1 MKLGQSK
8 AGVSSAAVSSA
19 DNGDRRLIGGL
30 VVSLLLHALVLLLQF
45 GVPGLG
51 LPGAPPPLT
60 VRIAAVAPPAPPLPA
75 PLPEPDSPIP
85 PPSPAPLRPTSGMQM
100 IDPVVTPAAPLPKAT
115 PLVKKGKPRRAR
127 RISTPLP
134 AQETEAEMTRVIAQ
148 DSKLNDFS
156 VPVAR
161 PEEAE
166 TKTVDITEAQ
176 HGEDDGDAGDS
187 AALEAAAAKAG
198 KLKAEE
204 EAQAQKLAEEKREA
218 GKRAAEQAALL
229 AEQKKADEAL
239 RNAEQA
245 AQLQKAEQDAARDK
259 EQQLAQQ
266 NAEQLKLA
274 LQKIEQQRAEQQK
287 VEQQRVEQQRAEQLR
302 AEQLKAEQLK
312 AEQQKTEQLKLEQRR
327 VEQQVAERQRAEQLK
342 AEQAAL
348 EQQRAE
354 QKRVEQQ
361 KAEQQRLEQQKAEQ
375 QRLAEQKAEQQ
386 RAEQQKAEQQKAEQ
400 QKAEQQRAEQQRAEQ
415 QRAAQQR
422 AEREAAQRGRE
433 LVATQPGST
442 GQGGPAA
449 GTGIVGGTNK
459 IPQDMLGS
467 DLGNRARDLV
477 KGLDVLRGAPP
488 GVRRTGDRRAV
499 VSFNERDLP
508 LKMYVESW
516 RQKIERNGAL
526 NYPRSWADAVRIDPL
541 VSVAVR
547 SDGTVEDVIIVS
559 SSGRADMDEAV
570 RRIVRVNA
578 RYSPFPQQIAER
590 YDVIEIRR
598 VWRFDDALKLMEEL
612 H

>member
-1 MKLGQSK
+1 MKFGQAKTGASP
-8 AGVSSAAVSSA
+8 A
-19 DNGDRRLIGGL
+19 DHADRRLIGGL
-30 VVSLLLHALVLLLQF
+30 VVSLLLHGLVLLLQF

-60 VRIAAVAPPAPPLPA
+60 VRIAAVAPPAPAPEPDVAVAVPVPVPA
-75 PLPEPDSPIP
+75 PLPPR
-85 PPSPAPLRPTSGMQM
+85 PASGMQM
-100 IDPVVTPAAPLPKAT
+100 IDPVVAPAAPPVKAA
-115 PLVKKGKPRRAR
+115 PLVKKGKTRRAR

-134 AQETEAEMTRVIAQ
+134 ALDTEAETSRVIAQ
-148 DSKLNDFS
+148 DSTLNDFS

-166 TKTVDITEAQ
+166 QKTVDVTKAQ
-176 HGEDDGDAGDS
+176 HGEDDGDADDT
-187 AALEAAAAKAG
+187 AAEEAAAAKAG

-204 EAQAQKLAEEKREA
+204 EAAQKLADERREA
-218 GKRAAEQAALL
+218 EKRAAEQAALL
-229 AEQKKADEAL
+229 AEQKKADEA
-239 RNAEQA
+239 
-245 AQLQKAEQDAARDK
+245 AQQQKAEQDAARAK

-266 NAEQLKLA
+266 KTEQLKL
-274 LQKIEQQRAEQQK
+274 EQQK
-287 VEQQRVEQQRAEQLR
+287 VEQQR

-312 AEQQKTEQLKLEQRR
+312 AEQVKAEQLKLEQKKA
-327 VEQQVAERQRAEQLK
+327 EQQIAERQRAEQAK
-342 AEQAAL
+342 L

-354 QKRVEQQ
+354 QLKV
-361 KAEQQRLEQQKAEQ
+361 EQQKAEQ

-386 RAEQQKAEQQKAEQ
+386 RVAE

-415 QRAAQQR
+415 QRAEQQKADQQR
-422 AEREAAQRGRE
+422 AEREAAQQRARD
-433 LVATQPGST
+433 LAASQPGTT

-449 GTGIVGGTNK
+449 GTGAGGGTTQ
-459 IPQDMLGS
+459 IPKNMLGS

-477 KGLDVLRGAPP
+477 KGLDILRGAPP
-488 GVRRTGDRRAV
+488 GVRRAGDRRAV
-499 VSFNERDLP
+499 VSYNERDLP

-526 NYPRSWADAVRIDPL
+526 NYPRSWADAVRVDPT
-541 VSVAVR
+541 VSVAIR
-547 SDGTVEDVIIVS
+547 SDGTVEDVVIVS

-578 RYSPFPQQIAER
+578 RYSPFPPQIAER

>member
-1 MKLGQSK
+1 MKLGQSR
-8 AGVSSAAVSSA
+8 AVVSPA
-19 DNGDRRLIGGL
+19 DHADRRLIGGL
-30 VVSLLLHALVLLLQF
+30 AVSLLLHALVLLLQF

-75 PLPEPDSPIP
+75 PVSEADGPLPPLAPVP
-85 PPSPAPLRPTSGMQM
+85 PRPAGGMQM
-100 IDPVVTPAAPLPKAT
+100 VDPVVAPAAPLPKAT
-115 PLVKKGKPRRAR
+115 PLVRKGKPRRAR

-134 AQETEAEMTRVIAQ
+134 AHETEAEMTRVIAQ
-148 DSKLNDFS
+148 DSKLNDFA

-166 TKTVDITEAQ
+166 KKTVDITEAQ
-176 HGEDDGDAGDS
+176 HGEDDGDASDS
-187 AALEAAAAKAG
+187 AALDAAAAKAG
-198 KLKAEE
+198 KLKAQE
-204 EAQAQKLAEEKREA
+204 EAQAQKREDEKREA
-218 GKRAAEQAALL
+218 EKRAELL
-229 AEQKKADEAL
+229 TEQKKAEEAL
-239 RNAEQA
+239 RKAEQA
-245 AQLQKAEQDAARDK
+245 AQLQKAEQDAAREKD
-259 EQQLAQQ
+259 QQAAQQ
-266 NAEQLKLA
+266 QAEQLKLT
-274 LQKIEQQRAEQQK
+274 QQK
-287 VEQQRVEQQRAEQLR
+287 VEQQRIEQQRIEQQRAEQLR

-312 AEQQKTEQLKLEQRR
+312 AEQLRLEHKR
-327 VEQQVAERQRAEQLK
+327 VEQQTAERQRADQLK
-342 AEQAAL
+342 AEQAA
-348 EQQRAE
+348 
-354 QKRVEQQ
+354 
-361 KAEQQRLEQQKAEQ
+361 LEQQKAEQ

-386 RAEQQKAEQQKAEQ
+386 RAEQQKAEQQR
-400 QKAEQQRAEQQRAEQ
+400 AEQQRAEQQRAEQ
-415 QRAAQQR
+415 QRADQQR
-422 AEREAAQRGRE
+422 AERDAAQRGRE
-433 LVATQPGST
+433 LAASRPGST

-449 GTGIVGGTNK
+449 GTGVGGGTNK
-459 IPQDMLGS
+459 IPKDMLGS

-488 GVRRTGDRRAV
+488 GVRRAGDRRAV

-547 SDGTVEDVIIVS
+547 SDGSVEDVIIVS

-578 RYSPFPQQIAER
+578 RYSPFPAQIAER

>member
-1 MKLGQSK
+1 MKLTQAK
-8 AGVSSAAVSSA
+8 ARVSPA
-19 DNGDRRLIGGL
+19 DHADRRLIGGL

-60 VRIAAVAPPAPPLPA
+60 VRIAAVVPQPTPAPQ
-75 PLPEPDSPIP
+75 PEPDSPVPQP
-85 PPSPAPLRPTSGMQM
+85 PPPVAPRPASGMQM
-100 IDPVVTPAAPLPKAT
+100 LDPVAAPAAPPPKAT
-115 PLVKKGKPRRAR
+115 PLVKKGTPRRAR

-134 AQETEAEMTRVIAQ
+134 AHETEVETTRVIAQ

-156 VPVAR
+156 VPIAR

-166 TKTVDITEAQ
+166 KKTVDLTEAQ
-176 HGEDDGDAGDS
+176 HGEDDGDASDS

-204 EAQAQKLAEEKREA
+204 EAQARKLAEE
-218 GKRAAEQAALL
+218 KRAAEQAALL
-229 AEQKKADEAL
+229 AEQKKAEEAL
-239 RNAEQA
+239 RIAEQA
-245 AQLQKAEQDAARDK
+245 AQQQKAEQDAARDR

-266 NAEQLKLA
+266 KAEQEQAKLA
-274 LQKIEQQRAEQQK
+274 QQK
-287 VEQQRVEQQRAEQLR
+287 VEQQRVEQAK

-312 AEQQKTEQLKLEQRR
+312 AEQVKSEQLKLEQKKL
-327 VEQQVAERQRAEQLK
+327 EQQTAERQRADQLK
-342 AEQAAL
+342 AEQAQL
-348 EQQRAE
+348 EKQRVEQQ
-354 QKRVEQQ
+354 RVEQQ
-361 KAEQQRLEQQKAEQ
+361 KLAQQAEQ
-375 QRLAEQKAEQQ
+375 QRLAEQKAAQQ
-386 RAEQQKAEQQKAEQ
+386 R
-400 QKAEQQRAEQQRAEQ
+400 AEQQRAEQQRAEQ
-415 QRAAQQR
+415 QRAEQQRAEQQKADQQR

-433 LVATQPGST
+433 LAASQPGST
-442 GQGGPAA
+442 GQGGPAS
-449 GTGIVGGTNK
+449 GTGAGGGTNK
-459 IPQDMLGS
+459 IPKDMLGS

-488 GVRRTGDRRAV
+488 GVRRAGERRAV

-526 NYPRSWADAVRIDPL
+526 NYPRSWADAVRVDPL

-578 RYSPFPQQIAER
+578 RYSPFPPQIAER